1 MSTPVVASRKI
12 RVNHGNASLRLAYA
26 ERRVDAQRSGKI
38 LRRKITSSLI
48 YLPMAMARRSSLLCV
63 ALLVSCLVNLF
74 WLQRNSDD
82 TSDSSSTRSIRGE
95 APGSMFSIRRRLES
109 EPYTEQ
115 LNDIERMV
123 VKILQE
129 MKSARNAPQA
139 AAGLGGRDPQQEQQQ
154 EEECEGNE
162 FVARPELPLFKEWG
176 GQLPPRERRAA
187 CARFL
192 AYGYNAYL
200 SDRLPLDRDVP
211 DNRPP
216 GCSAKQYPSELP
228 GLSVILIFYNEA
240 VSILLRAVTSAVRN
254 TPRHLL
260 NEVILVDDC
269 SDYADLKESFD
280 VQIEELNHKY
290 PEVSIRLV
298 RHASHRGPSAS
309 RVTGIRAAKGP
320 VVAIMDAH
328 VEFPVGWAEP
338 ILARIQEDRHVVV
351 STVFDNTHY
360 DTFVVNRYESQAQTF
375 TWQLW
380 CTYKEPPLDWI
391 TNNDPTA
398 PIRSPIVMGCMAAS
412 KSYLEE
418 IGFLDEGMQVYGGEN
433 VELGLRVW
441 QCGGRVEVLPCSRL
455 AHIERYF
462 KPYAPDLSV
471 HMRRNALRVAEIWM
485 DDYKRNVYLAWNV
498 PMNGSGIDIGD
509 ISERVALRKRL
520 NCKSFAWY
528 LENVLPSLPR
538 HDDIV
543 QYGVVVN
550 EKRRELCLDRGN
562 PALNTPI
569 LYSCYGYQPQLAV
582 RTSSGLVMVGFNVE
596 QASAGAVC
604 LGTTEDGERPALVEC
619 SLAMELGRF
628 LSLQDGQ
635 LKTHDGAKCMEL
647 SDDLAEH
654 PGSVLLVLRPC
665 SGQRWSLAIFH
676 KST

>member
-1 MSTPVVASRKI
+1 MAVARK
-12 RVNHGNASLRLAYA
+12 
-26 ERRVDAQRSGKI
+26 
-38 LRRKITSSLI
+38 
-48 YLPMAMARRSSLLCV
+48 SSLLCV
-63 ALLVSCLVNLF
+63 FLVFSCFGNLLWMLRGSRSTMVVIRSQGSASTSSEKTLLHNPLAL
-74 WLQRNSDD
+74 
-82 TSDSSSTRSIRGE
+82 
-95 APGSMFSIRRRLES
+95 A
-109 EPYTEQ
+109 EQ
-115 LNDIERMV
+115 LNNIEEMLGMILEDGAKPEEPS
-123 VKILQE
+123 VKGPVCKGSQWV
-129 MKSARNAPQA
+129 P
-139 AAGLGGRDPQQEQQQ
+139 DPET
-154 EEECEGNE
+154 
-162 FVARPELPLFKEWG
+162 PLFKEWG
-176 GQLPPRERRAA
+176 KELSVWQKRKA

-216 GCSAKQYPSELP
+216 GCSTKKYPSELP
-228 GLSVILIFYNEA
+228 ALSVVLIFYNEA

-269 SDYADLKESFD
+269 SSHRDLQQQFNA
-280 VQIEELNHKY
+280 QIEELDSRY
-290 PEVSIRLV
+290 PEVSIRIV
-298 RHASHRGPSAS
+298 RHAARRGLSAA
-309 RVTGIRAAKGP
+309 RVTGVRAASGP
-320 VVAIMDAH
+320 VVAVMDAH

-338 ILARIQEDRHVVV
+338 ILARIQEDRRVVV

-360 DTFVVNRYESQAQTF
+360 DTLEVHRYESQAQTF

-380 CTYKEPPLDWI
+380 CTYMVPPLEWI
-391 TNNDPTA
+391 NSKDPTA

-441 QCGGRVEVLPCSRL
+441 QCGGSVEVLPCSRL

-485 DDYKRNVYLAWNV
+485 DDFKKNVYMAWNV

-543 QYGVVVN
+543 QYGVVSIRYGMTN
-550 EKRRELCLDRGN
+550 NKKESLCLDKGD
-562 PALNTPI
+562 PKDKVPI
-569 LYSCYGYQPQLAV
+569 LYPCHGYTPQLAM
-582 RTSSGLVMVGFNVE
+582 RTSDNRIMIGLNLDLV
-596 QASAGAVC
+596 SPGAVC
-604 LGTTEDGERPALVEC
+604 LGVSTSGVEPAFVDCQLTAQEASSSLLHFENGELRFQEGGKCLEVKENAQR
-619 SLAMELGRF
+619 SYGMEL
-628 LSLQDGQ
+628 
-635 LKTHDGAKCMEL
+635 
-647 SDDLAEH
+647 
-654 PGSVLLVLRPC
+654 VLVPC
-665 SGQRWSLAIFH
+665 SGQKWRLAYIR
-676 KST
+676 KS